1 MDILNISLVLLLAQ
15 TLRMATPIALAAI
28 GGAISERS
36 GVINL
41 GLEGMML
48 MGAFFGVWGSFITGN
63 PWIGIIWAVVA
74 GALTALVLAYWSI
87 RLHSDQIVVGV
98 AVNLFAL
105 GITTSMM
112 QILWGSKARSPSVNN
127 LSIWEIPV
135 LSDLPVIGPIL
146 GRQTPFV
153 YIMLALLFITWLV
166 LFRTPFG
173 LRVRA
178 AGEHPLSVTTA
189 GVKVQRLRYI
199 CVIFSGAM
207 AGLGGA
213 YLSLG
218 QLSVFGRGMSAGR
231 GFIAIAAYV
240 FGHWNPIGAF
250 GASLVFGFFEAVQM
264 LLQGKGIPNQFIQ
277 MIPYLA
283 TILALAGV
291 GRARPPA
298 SVGVPYGE
306 DEA

>member
-1 MDILNISLVLLLAQ
+1 MDSININMVLLLAQ
-15 TLRMATPIALAAI
+15 TLRMSTPIALAAI

-41 GLEGMML
+41 GLEGIML
-48 MGAFFGVWGSFITGN
+48 MGAFFGVWGSYVTGSA
-63 PWIGIIWAVVA
+63 WIGVIWAVVA

-87 RLHSDQIVVGV
+87 RLHSNQIVVGV
-98 AVNLFAL
+98 AVNLFAI
-105 GITTSMM
+105 GFTTSMM

-127 LSIWEIPV
+127 FSVWEIPY
-135 LSDLPVIGPIL
+135 LSDLPIIGPIL

-153 YIMLALLFITWLV
+153 YIMLVLLFATWLV

-178 AGEHPLSVTTA
+178 AGEHPLSVATA
-189 GVKVQRLRYI
+189 GVKVQRLRYV
-199 CVIFSGAM
+199 CVLFSGAM

-218 QLSVFGRGMSAGR
+218 QLSLFGRGMSAGR

-250 GASLVFGFFEAVQM
+250 GASLVFGFFEAIQM
-264 LLQGKGIPNQFIQ
+264 VLQGKGIPNQFIE
-277 MIPYLA
+277 MIPYIA

-298 SVGVPYGE
+298 SVGLPFGE